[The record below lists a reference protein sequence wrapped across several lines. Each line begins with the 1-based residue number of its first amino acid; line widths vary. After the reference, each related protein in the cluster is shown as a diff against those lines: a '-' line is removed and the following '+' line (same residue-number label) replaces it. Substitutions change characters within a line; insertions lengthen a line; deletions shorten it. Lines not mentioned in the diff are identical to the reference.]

1 MKGKL
6 PLRVREAEI
15 IAISKNTQSLVWV
28 QFSQLDTVLIDK

>member
-15 IAISKNTQSLVWV
+15 IVISKNTQSLVWV
-28 QFSQLDTVLIDK
+28 QFSQLDTVLMDK